1 MPFITTQDHTN
12 VFFKRWGTGRPVIL
26 IHGWPLTADT
36 WDEIGMSL
44 VENGYQAVAYDRRG
58 FGRSDQPW
66 GEYSYDRLADD
77 LLDLLQE
84 LRLENVTLVGFSMG
98 GGEVARYMS
107 RHAGVHVHSA
117 ALIAS
122 IVPYMLK
129 ADDNPTGVAAAQFD
143 AMKVAI
149 RRDRATFFGLFFNDF
164 FGKTLLNHPVSNE
177 VLVWCR
183 EQAMKASIKATLD
196 CVDAFGTTDFRRELD
211 AFDVPTL
218 LLHGTADRIVPIDA
232 TTRAAKLAISGATA
246 IEYPDA
252 PHGLL
257 VTHREQIIN
266 DLLRFLKALE

>member
-1 MPFITTQDHTN
+1 MPFLTTQDKTN
-12 VFFKRWGTGRPVIL
+12 IYFKRWGTGRPIVL

-36 WDEIGMSL
+36 WDEIGISL
-44 VENGYQAVAYDRRG
+44 VENGYQIVAYDRRG

-66 GEYSYDRLADD
+66 GGYTYDRLADD

-129 ADDNPTGVAAAQFD
+129 TEDNPAGVSAEQFQTMKD
-143 AMKVAI
+143 AI
-149 RRDRATFFGLFFNDF
+149 LSDRPAFFGHFFKDF
-164 FGKTLLNHPVSNE
+164 FGKSLLSHPVSNE
-177 VLVWCR
+177 MVAWCC
-183 EQAMKASIKATLD
+183 EQATQASVKATLD
-196 CVDAFGTTDFRRELD
+196 CVDAFGMTDFRHDLTY
-211 AFDVPTL
+211 FDVPTL

-232 TTRAAKLAISGATA
+232 SARAASLVIAGATT

-257 VTHREQIIN
+257 VTHREQVVR
-266 DLLRFLKALE
+266 DLLHFLKSVE